1 MRLNEIDRA
10 AKAARAKQPFTL
22 TSEEIMAD
30 LLYPATVRVPKRRR
44 ARR

>member
-1 MRLNEIDRA
+1 MRLSEIDRA
-10 AKAARAKQPFTL
+10 VKAARAKQPFTL